1 MNRLTDEQRSLIR
14 NFLAGEGLT
23 FNPLLEEMLD
33 HVSSDIEE
41 RMGQGIAFDEA
52 LRLAKHE
59 IPENHLINI
68 QFETME
74 TIEKRFTISR
84 TLSFL
89 ALALI
94 FAGTTFKIFHL
105 QGASELLLLSFGAI
119 AGAFLSSTV
128 SGIYIHKEKK
138 GALRVL
144 SLVAG
149 TLLLML
155 GYSFRLLH
163 LPGADYIVTLGV
175 VIGLV
180 SLLFNTLY
188 VYRNKSGESNLLTY
202 LHEKYTPGIERF
214 FLLLLVPTGI
224 LRIVTLPVPPNA
236 FLGSII
242 LIIVIY
248 GAGLQF
254 FALVWRRLEKDPSK
268 RNVAFLS
275 ATILSF
281 TCFDLVFLGEL
292 LGVEIRLMM
301 IMIFSLVTAWLTIN
315 MDTSKNIFILIV
327 VWMVPVLLTAS
338 AMIRLHVIPGS
349 WAQVFFNIGV
359 VLILTAGIFIS
370 KKHEVTRAFLILSLA
385 SYLMEYNAGLL

>member
-1 MNRLTDEQRSLIR
+1 MMNRLTDDQRRLIR
-14 NFLAGEGLT
+14 NFLEGQGLT
-23 FNPLLEEMLD
+23 FDPLLEEMLD

-41 RMGQGIAFDEA
+41 RMKQGISFDEA
-52 LRLAKHE
+52 LRQARDE
-59 IPENHLINI
+59 IPENHLVTI
-68 QFETME
+68 QTETME
-74 TIEKRFTISR
+74 TINKRFTISR

-89 ALALI
+89 ALALM
-94 FAGTTFKIFHL
+94 FGGTGFKILHL
-105 QGASELLLLSFGAI
+105 QGASALLLLSFAAI

-138 GALRVL
+138 GAARVL
-144 SLVAG
+144 SIVAG

-163 LPGADYIVTLGV
+163 LPGADFIVVLGV
-175 VIGLV
+175 AISLA

-188 VYRNKSGESNLLTY
+188 VYRNTSGESNLLTY

-224 LRIVTLPVPPNA
+224 LRILTLPLPPNA
-236 FLGSII
+236 FLGSFI

-248 GAGLQF
+248 GAGLQL
-254 FALVWRRLEKDPSK
+254 FALLWRRLEKYPGK
-268 RNVAFLS
+268 RNVAILS
-275 ATILSF
+275 ALILSF

-292 LGVEIRLMM
+292 LGYEIRLVL
-301 IMIFSLVTAWLTIN
+301 IMIFSMITAWLTIN
-315 MDTSKNIFILIV
+315 LDTPKNIFLLLV

-338 AMIRLHVIPGS
+338 ALIRLHVIPGS
-349 WAQVFFNIGV
+349 WAPIFFNIGV
-359 VLILTAGIFIS
+359 LLILTAGIFTS

-385 SYLMEYNAGLL
+385 SYLMEYITG

>member
-1 MNRLTDEQRSLIR
+1 
-14 NFLAGEGLT
+14 
-23 FNPLLEEMLD
+23 
-33 HVSSDIEE
+33 
-41 RMGQGIAFDEA
+41 
-52 LRLAKHE
+52 
-59 IPENHLINI
+59 
-68 QFETME
+68 ME
-74 TIEKRFTISR
+74 TIDKRFTISR

-89 ALALI
+89 ALALM
-94 FAGTTFKIFHL
+94 FAGTGFKILHL
-105 QGASELLLLSFGAI
+105 QGATELLLLSFVAI

-138 GALRVL
+138 GAVRVL
-144 SLVAG
+144 SIVAG

-163 LPGADYIVTLGV
+163 LPGANFIVVLGV
-175 VIGLV
+175 AISLV

-214 FLLLLVPTGI
+214 FLFLLVPTGI
-224 LRIVTLPVPPNA
+224 LKIMTLPLPPNA

-242 LIIVIY
+242 LIFVIY

-254 FALVWRRLEKDPSK
+254 FSLLWRNLEKYPSK
-268 RNVAFLS
+268 RNVAILS

-292 LGVEIRLMM
+292 LGFEIRLML
-301 IMIFSLVTAWLTIN
+301 IMIFSMVTAWLTIN
-315 MDTSKNIFILIV
+315 IDVPKNIFILLV

-338 AMIRLHVIPGS
+338 TLIRLHVIPGS
-349 WAQVFFNIGV
+349 WAQIFFNIGV
-359 VLILTAGIFIS
+359 LLILTAGIFIS
-370 KKHEVTRAFLILSLA
+370 RRHELTRTFLILSFA
-385 SYLMEYNAGLL
+385 SYLMEYIGGLP

>member
-1 MNRLTDEQRSLIR
+1 MEK
-14 NFLAGEGLT
+14 
-23 FNPLLEEMLD
+23 
-33 HVSSDIEE
+33 
-41 RMGQGIAFDEA
+41 GIAFDVA
-52 LRLAKHE
+52 WRQAKDE
-59 IPENHLINI
+59 IPENHLVTI
-68 QFETME
+68 QYETME
-74 TIEKRFTISR
+74 TINKRFTISR

-89 ALALI
+89 ALALM
-94 FAGTTFKIFHL
+94 FAGTGFKILHL
-105 QGASELLLLSFGAI
+105 QGATELLLLSFVAI

-138 GALRVL
+138 GAARVL
-144 SLVAG
+144 SIVAG

-163 LPGADYIVTLGV
+163 LPGADLFVVLGV
-175 VIGLV
+175 TIGLG

-224 LRIVTLPVPPNA
+224 LKIMILPLPPNA

-254 FALVWRRLEKDPSK
+254 FALLWRNLEKYPGK
-268 RNVAFLS
+268 RNVAILS
-275 ATILSF
+275 ALILSF

-292 LGVEIRLMM
+292 LGFEIRLIL
-301 IMIFSLVTAWLTIN
+301 IMVFSIITAWLTITI
-315 MDTSKNIFILIV
+315 DTPKNIFVLCIV
-327 VWMVPVLLTAS
+327 WIVPVLLSAS
-338 AMIRLHVIPGS
+338 TLIRLHVIPGS
-349 WAQVFFNIGV
+349 WAQIFFNIGV
-359 VLILTAGIFIS
+359 LLILTAGIFIS
-370 KKHEVTRAFLILSLA
+370 KKHEVTRTFMILSLA
-385 SYLMEYNAGLL
+385 SYLMEYITASQ